1 MRGETARCFGSCVSK
16 LLLPQLNASMFHDSC
31 CVLLEENKRTRMGKS
46 ACIGSAVLGEGCQNS
61 TRKWEGEVL
70 VEITAPDQDSN
81 TASLAYDER
90 TGDSCFSFQ

>member
-1 MRGETARCFGSCVSK
+1 
-16 LLLPQLNASMFHDSC
+16 
-31 CVLLEENKRTRMGKS
+31 MGKS